1 VGLGGGVEASPGPVG
16 QLGDPFGPE
25 HRWELAKHAWQAP
38 GGHDRHPSTTTLPQ
52 GTPGRR
58 GRPRTASPLW
68 GSARTRAA
76 RSASKDTALRVGA
89 SGQRPCLSRPQ
100 ALSRSRPRYC
110 LDSITNTPRGQSP
123 GGQGWPGCHGRPG
136 RAGPP
141 IPAAPAGRAGGRC
154 AAPRPP
160 PAAQATASGLGLN
173 RSPQP
178 AAMAA
183 SAPTTR
189 PSRSTSRRPRTPH
202 RRRQWWRSAKRGS
215 GSMQPIRPPAT
226 AATSPL
232 GGGARAADAGSYPHR
247 HHRASA
253 GVKRR
258 PRAARSSRVASGRR
272 SGRRRTVPRSRPSR
286 RSCARGARGAV
297 DTTSRGGCGTPRRTP
312 GPGSA

>member
-1 VGLGGGVEASPGPVG
+1 MLGRRRAGTTGTRRRRPCPRGL
-16 QLGDPFGPE
+16 
-25 HRWELAKHAWQAP
+25 
-38 GGHDRHPSTTTLPQ
+38 
-52 GTPGRR
+52 GRR

-189 PSRSTSRRPRTPH
+189 PSRSTSRRPRTPPPTPTVVAIRQARVRVH
-202 RRRQWWRSAKRGS
+202 AAHPAARNRRHLPPGRRRPGGRRWLVPA
-215 GSMQPIRPPAT
+215 PPPPGPCRCEAT
-226 AATSPL
+226 AA
-232 GGGARAADAGSYPHR
+232 
-247 HHRASA
+247 
-253 GVKRR
+253 
-258 PRAARSSRVASGRR
+258 
-272 SGRRRTVPRSRPSR
+272 
-286 RSCARGARGAV
+286 SC
-297 DTTSRGGCGTPRRTP
+297 
-312 GPGSA
+312 